1 MRIVFF
7 GTPDYV
13 LPILDSLHQVYRS
26 KTGEPPI
33 SAVVTQK
40 PRPTGRKQILT
51 YSPVDTWARKKKVP
65 VFYNSYDLIKNK
77 VQAELG
83 IIASFGQIIP
93 KNAISHFPYG
103 ILNIHFSLL
112 PKLRGA
118 APVEATIVMGEREAG
133 VSIFAIDELLDHGPI
148 ISQFT
153 EEVRDDDTSK
163 SLRLRLFKR
172 TNEVLLTLLPAYLK
186 GQITPREQDHKSA
199 TFTTLVKK
207 ADGFIP
213 PKYLARAI
221 EQGSELRKVRNL
233 PKWKIPF
240 IKDYSLKPDP
250 YTLDRFIRAM
260 QSWPVAWTEVK
271 MTNNKKQITKRMKIL
286 KAHLED
292 KKLKLDEVQLEGK
305 NPVSWKQF
313 RQGYT
318 VIFE

>member
-1 MRIVFF
+1 MKIVFF
-7 GTPDYV
+7 GTPDYAIPV
-13 LPILDSLHQVYRS
+13 LSSLYKTFKNKSNDLPI
-26 KTGEPPI
+26 I
-33 SAVVTQK
+33 AVVTQK
-40 PRPTGRKQILT
+40 PRPTGRKQILA

-65 VFYNSYDLIKNK
+65 VFYDSYDLIKNK

-93 KNAISHFPYG
+93 KNVISHFPYG

-118 APVEATIVMGEREAG
+118 APVETTIVMGEREAG
-133 VSIFAIDELLDHGPI
+133 VSIFAIDEFLDHGPI

-153 EEVRDDDTSK
+153 EEIRDNDTSK

-172 TNEVLLTLLPAYLK
+172 TEEVLLTLLPAYLK
-186 GQITPREQDHKSA
+186 GQITPREQDHNSA

-221 EQGSELRKVRNL
+221 EQGSELRKVPNL

-250 YTLDRFIRAM
+250 YKWTNIKLKVKSEKLKVKRF
-260 QSWPVAWTEVK
+260 
-271 MTNNKKQITKRMKIL
+271 KII
-286 KAHLED
+286 KAHLEEAS
-292 KKLKLDEVQLEGK
+292 KVKGQRSKVRLVLDEVQLEGK

-313 RQGYT
+313 RQGYK
-318 VIFE
+318 VLF

>member
-1 MRIVFF
+1 MKIVFF

-13 LPILDSLHQVYRS
+13 LPILDSLHKTFRN
-26 KTGEPPI
+26 KTGESPI

-65 VFYNSYDLIKNK
+65 VFYDSYDLIKNK

-93 KNAISHFPYG
+93 KNVISHFPYG

-133 VSIFAIDELLDHGPI
+133 VSIFAIDEFLDHGPI

-153 EEVRDDDTSK
+153 EEIRDDDTSK

-172 TNEVLLTLLPAYLK
+172 TKEVLLTLLPAYLK

-250 YTLDRFIRAM
+250 YNLDRFIRAM
-260 QSWPVAWTEVK
+260 QPWPQAWTYVHLGKRHEVK
-271 MTNNKKQITKRMKIL
+271 GKRLKIL
-286 KAHLED
+286 KAHVED
-292 KKLKLDEVQLEGK
+292 EKFVPDEVQLEGK
-305 NPVSWKQF
+305 SPVSWKQF
-313 RQGYT
+313 RQGYN
-318 VIFE
+318 VLF